1 MKERCAQS
9 SWQQHK
15 LRLLNGEEMEQG
27 SYLLQLGLSLV
38 RKGIWQLDLVY
49 SLLEWGVLR
58 RTAGAMST
66 GIIILF
72 AAVGVCWVGA
82 SEMTSVV
89 GLESARVG
97 VFCGS
102 GDIATT
108 PNGLFDL
115 SGATTFS
122 KYFACAPPRSAIALF
137 LLNVWYTRTTFEWI
151 NMVWWQME
159 YVLKM
164 DRQGVFTYTMCK
176 LS

>member
-1 MKERCAQS
+1 M
-9 SWQQHK
+9 
-15 LRLLNGEEMEQG
+15 
-27 SYLLQLGLSLV
+27 
-38 RKGIWQLDLVY
+38 Y
-49 SLLEWGVLR
+49 SLLEWGVLHR
-58 RTAGAMST
+58 RAGAMST

-72 AAVGVCWVGA
+72 AAVGA

-137 LLNVWYTRTTFEWI
+137 LLNV
-151 NMVWWQME
+151 
-159 YVLKM
+159 
-164 DRQGVFTYTMCK
+164 
-176 LS
+176 

>member
-1 MKERCAQS
+1 
-9 SWQQHK
+9 
-15 LRLLNGEEMEQG
+15 MEHG

-38 RKGIWQLDLVY
+38 RKRDLATRFGV
-49 SLLEWGVLR
+49 LFAGMGVLR
-58 RTAGAMST
+58 RRVGAMST

-72 AAVGVCWVGA
+72 ATVGA

-102 GDIATT
+102 GDTTTT

-137 LLNVWYTRTTFEWI
+137 RTHSCMILMNTTR
-151 NMVWWQME
+151 MKGKHM
-159 YVLKM
+159 M
-164 DRQGVFTYTMCK
+164 
-176 LS
+176 